1 MAIHVAISQQ
11 LSGVN
16 AFNLYCGQILNK
28 NMTFELALIM
38 PTLMTMEKLI
48 TTFVT
53 SVIVK
58 RYGRKTLL

>member
-38 PTLMTMEKLI
+38 PTLMTM
-48 TTFVT
+48 
-53 SVIVK
+53 
-58 RYGRKTLL
+58 